1 MVELRGR
8 GSEIARCLKCIC
20 KQHPYLATCLWVARA
35 HAVKHCAEACYGDK
49 CVCGAASLEQTF
61 ARRSLGLETCVLAR
75 AGRVG
80 RADHSDHESIKE
92 EQRSQSLRCHRPV
105 PMAAHPSML
114 HLKLGSC
121 CASADGFAVQN
132 SESAARKR
140 EQAKGPRARTYSAY
154 GQVRQTNAQG
164 HTRERQQAQEREH
177 EKVKENEGMWASENT
192 GRGFII
198 QICTQGGEIGISAAF

>member
-1 MVELRGR
+1 VNLVELRGR
-8 GSEIARCLKCIC
+8 GSEIARCLECIC
-20 KQHPYLATCLWVARA
+20 KQHPYLSACLWVARA

-80 RADHSDHESIKE
+80 RADHGEHESIEE

-114 HLKLGSC
+114 HLKLGS
-121 CASADGFAVQN
+121 AVQVLMVLPYRIRRAQPAK
-132 SESAARKR
+132 ESRRKD
-140 EQAKGPRARTYSAY
+140 RAR
-154 GQVRQTNAQG
+154 
-164 HTRERQQAQEREH
+164 ERTARMD
-177 EKVKENEGMWASENT
+177 K
-192 GRGFII
+192 
-198 QICTQGGEIGISAAF
+198 